1 MGLSN
6 RVARLEAMD
15 HERQS
20 RELAAM
26 TTEALD
32 AFIDQLEQEL
42 GAIVSPDVRAMSDA
56 ELEYYCACLEA
67 GGDPLKWPVEGQ

>member
-26 TTEALD
+26 TSEELD

-56 ELEYYCACLEA
+56 ELESYCAYLEA

>member
-26 TTEALD
+26 TTEDLD
-32 AFIDQLEQEL
+32 ALIDRLEQEL
-42 GAIVSPDVRAMSDA
+42 GAIVSPDVRAMSDT
-56 ELEYYCACLEA
+56 ELESYCAHLES
-67 GGDPLKWPVEGQ
+67 GEDPLGWPVEGQ